1 MSVKDNVRD
10 TSDGQ
15 CDFEKVNGMEGIYI
29 ASTYDPSRAERY
41 KSLISGTSDDDI
53 QVEKKKNKRTGVSG
67 EDLKDFTDSL
77 IEFKKTKIT
86 KNFEVKIHLIDPDL
100 CVHAE
105 ICHYYF

>member
-15 CDFEKVNGMEGIYI
+15 CDFEKVNGMDGIYI

-53 QVEKKKNKRTGVSG
+53 QVEKKKNKRPERIG

-77 IEFKKTKIT
+77 SEFKKTKIT
-86 KNFEVKIHLIDPDL
+86 FDKGGIWKPLSPPIKDQSGKK
-100 CVHAE
+100 
-105 ICHYYF
+105 Y

>member
-53 QVEKKKNKRTGVSG
+53 QV
-67 EDLKDFTDSL
+67 
-77 IEFKKTKIT
+77 
-86 KNFEVKIHLIDPDL
+86 
-100 CVHAE
+100 
-105 ICHYYF
+105 